1 MAQVPVTEKEF
12 ARYMERAAE
21 FAKSHPDYTETLAD
35 AAKRGLNLSTAHT
48 AEIVR
53 LRAPEVA
60 YSLAKR
66 ENESRARAMNVA
78 EGEYVNPDR
87 AADAIRR
94 EHSRRVRNQTFQT
107 AGQVD
112 GEEREVREYFR
123 KREEEFNNGTRRR
136 RRR

>member
-87 AADAIRR
+87 AADAICR
-94 EHSRRVRNQTFQT
+94 EHSRLQRNDTFRT
-107 AGQVD
+107 I
-112 GEEREVREYFR
+112 EEKPDEVATYLA
-123 KREEEFNNGTRRR
+123 KRAEDFKSGKRRR
-136 RRR
+136 R